1 MPKRYLGQYY
11 LLDPAIL
18 LRIID
23 AAQLTPHDLIV
34 EIGPGP
40 GRMTRLLSE
49 TAAKVI
55 AIELDEELYDKLKTR
70 FAAYQNIELI
80 HGDALNFPY
89 NELQAFK
96 VVSNIPYYITTPIIF
111 TLLEKAHNLKSMT
124 LTVQKEVGER
134 IVANPG
140 GKTYGVLSLMVQYFG
155 NPALKFAISRKAFK
169 PVPKVDSA
177 VIAIE
182 SYDKP
187 PVEVA
192 DRDLFFSIIKT
203 AFSQRRKMLSNA
215 LKSLYHDSRQL
226 CESANI
232 DPRRRPETLD
242 MEEFA
247 RLANVLFNERQ
258 QD

>member
-23 AAQLTPHDLIV
+23 AAQLTRHDLVV

-40 GRMTRLLSE
+40 GRLTKLLAE
-49 TAAKVI
+49 AAGKVI
-55 AIELDEELYDKLKTR
+55 AIELDEELYDRLKTK
-70 FAAYQNIELI
+70 FETCQNIELI
-80 HGDALNFPY
+80 HGDALDFPY
-89 NELQAFK
+89 NELPAFK

-111 TLLEKAHNLKSMT
+111 RLLEKARNLKSMT

-134 IVANPG
+134 IVAEPG

-155 NPALKFAISRKAFK
+155 NPMLKFGISRKAFK
-169 PVPKVDSA
+169 PVPKVDSV
-177 VIAIE
+177 VIVIE
-182 SYDKP
+182 LYDNP
-187 PVEVA
+187 PVQVA
-192 DRDLFFSIIKT
+192 DKELFFSIIRT

-215 LKSLYHDSRQL
+215 LKSVHYDSRQL
-226 CESANI
+226 CERAEIN
-232 DPRRRPETLD
+232 PQRRPETLD

-247 RLANVLFNERQ
+247 RLANVLSNERQ